1 MNLPHTLTPMINYQL
16 KTPSKMSAAL
26 AGEPKKQPNAV
37 HIEHLFAIE
46 FPADDIY
53 QYSRWDEVDGFDTH
67 ADGVEW
73 MGKVVCAIGTEGR
86 TIAGYI
92 NARNCAMRGELG
104 GAEEGVR
111 EGVGSGVV
119 FGVEDAGVYSKWNI
133 NEFER

>member
-1 MNLPHTLTPMINYQL
+1 
-16 KTPSKMSAAL
+16 
-26 AGEPKKQPNAV
+26 
-37 HIEHLFAIE
+37 
-46 FPADDIY
+46 
-53 QYSRWDEVDGFDTH
+53 
-67 ADGVEW
+67 